1 MPLAGRQFTRCT
13 EVIDM
18 KKLWLL
24 SLIGIPFLT
33 MQSQAPLPTG
43 FEHWTSADLQ
53 IVNKTITAKAAADA
67 HHAATNPLSDFPN
80 ELFMLAHREA
90 DGQPELHETQAD
102 VFVVQSG
109 SATLV
114 VGGALVNAETTA
126 PHEKRNGT
134 IQGGT
139 RQKLST
145 GDIVRIPANM
155 PHQLLL
161 DGAQEFTYFV
171 IKIKGY

>member
-1 MPLAGRQFTRCT
+1 
-13 EVIDM
+13 M

-24 SLIGIPFLT
+24 SVVAIPFFVA
-33 MQSQAPLPTG
+33 QSEAPLPSG
-43 FEHWTSADLQ
+43 LEHWTARDLQ
-53 IVNKTITAKAAADA
+53 VVGKTLAAKAATDSS
-67 HHAATNPLSDFPN
+67 HAASKPLSDYPN
-80 ELFMLAHREA
+80 ELFLLAHREG

-102 VFVVQSG
+102 VFVVESG

-114 VGGALVNAETTA
+114 TGGKLVDAETTA

-139 RQKLST
+139 RQKLTT

-161 DGAQEFTYFV
+161 DGAGEFTYFV
-171 IKIKGY
+171 VKIKGY

>member
-1 MPLAGRQFTRCT
+1 
-13 EVIDM
+13 M

-24 SLIGIPFLT
+24 CLIGIPFLVA
-33 MQSQAPLPTG
+33 QSQAPLPAG
-43 FEHWTSADLQ
+43 DS
-53 IVNKTITAKAAADA
+53 
-67 HHAATNPLSDFPN
+67 HHAASKPLSDRPN

-102 VFVVQSG
+102 VFVVESG

-114 VGGALVNAETTA
+114 VGGTLVNAETIA

-155 PHQLLL
+155 PHQLVL